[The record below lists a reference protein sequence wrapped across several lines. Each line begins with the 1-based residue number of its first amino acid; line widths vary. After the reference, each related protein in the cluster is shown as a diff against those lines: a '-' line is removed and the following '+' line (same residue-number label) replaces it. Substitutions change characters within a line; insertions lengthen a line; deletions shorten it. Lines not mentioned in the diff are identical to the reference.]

1 MVVLSRSMILICCIL
16 LVSCVSGRRDELS
29 QYWPQA
35 LPSLQY
41 FQCLYQ
47 VNPVNQQIQSEAEY
61 LDWILDFYQGSLLYP
76 TGWLD
81 VEAAILAVLTPQ
93 DRQNQQTQ
101 LHDLGARIA
110 AEWARHNDVR
120 LIDNRLLSE
129 WGSML
134 QLALDATQLQRF
146 VEAIA
151 GDIELILAKELDP
164 ADVHP
169 RRYEEKL
176 QIQRFD
182 DF

>member
-1 MVVLSRSMILICCIL
+1 MVLSRSIILICCIL

-29 QYWPQA
+29 QNWPQA

-41 FQCLYQ
+41 FQCSYQ
-47 VNPVNQQIQSEAEY
+47 LNPVNQQVQSEAEY

-101 LHDLGARIA
+101 LQDLGARIA

-134 QLALDATQLQRF
+134 QLAPDATQLQRF

-151 GDIELILAKELDP
+151 GDIALILAKELDP
-164 ADVHP
+164 ADVNP

-176 QIQRFD
+176 QIQLFD